1 MPLIDRN
8 RHRHILYSYL
18 SNSNNRLVD
27 TSSLRYRH
35 SRTLDESRVQMLSVT
50 DRMSPFGCSVLAI
63 GPKKVIDPVN
73 GLSVDCSEGFVA
85 NVVHGFQADRDILN
99 FAIDYKWNKQS
110 TSGVFGNIKDMISSV
125 LDEIARA
132 DVNITMA
139 MGDFVESITKFLLPI
154 LGVQQNNF
162 QNAIKGILHLI
173 TQGKVVLPEKEFAIF
188 DGFDI
193 KVTDLE
199 VKKTYITLT
208 DDPNFSSINMAIN
221 EMVVLD
227 LMPKFLV
234 GKYKQDSD
242 NKVYTRLVVSSGGGQ
257 VLNPPKFDPNL
268 SLPFVSTD
276 FKNAVLSEQSNSRI
290 ELSNTI
296 GATLYEAYTFTI
308 GVHLAN
314 FASRSTDADS
324 YANRYIFNSD
334 DTLSTSFGDYD
345 YEEVLDKLLRLGG
358 AFSEKWIETEVN
370 EIVSYY
376 EDDRGNSARQLVI
389 ESLNEEAI
397 GIYFLL
403 FLLDNF
409 KIPKDGG
416 DLSIKKIVEQVGQ
429 FELDKTLISDER
441 KKKIQEDIAKAIE
454 RLSSETPLSQLK
466 RDTLPD
472 FDQNNSEKFKK
483 FMHDVFIH
491 AIFTAGVKVMPD
503 PKVHVQL
510 IANNDDVRRAN
521 DNLDKLT
528 NIYLPASYNG
538 VPNFYRTWYD
548 TWVSRAPFQ
557 PDSPEMAKIKAEA
570 LDYISKYV
578 REISDKTFTSYE
590 GLLKISRPVNFM
602 EQAGETL
609 HKVLAA
615 LNFVQ
620 LFPPG
625 GYNFI
630 PNFPALVS
638 ALYNNKPCILLSSSS
653 DEETGSGVTYYVG
666 HYGILFRNIDRMR
679 TYPAND
685 ASRNGIFYM
694 VPTKINLTSSSHF
707 TYSSNPER
715 YGEFSYPTWLEMK
728 IDFTPINTW
737 IFLYGNFL
745 GLENL
750 IKLLNIAEGET
761 ISGESSGSSTGSIV
775 RNISIGTARSE
786 VTKIMQNCRAI

>member
-1 MPLIDRN
+1 
-8 RHRHILYSYL
+8 
-18 SNSNNRLVD
+18 
-27 TSSLRYRH
+27 
-35 SRTLDESRVQMLSVT
+35 
-50 DRMSPFGCSVLAI
+50 MSPFGCSVLAI

-345 YEEVLDKLLRLGG
+345 YEEVLDKLLRLKG
-358 AFSEKWIETEVN
+358 AFSEKWIVTEVN

-416 DLSIKKIVEQVGQ
+416 DLSIKKIVEQIGQ
-429 FELDKTLISDER
+429 FESDKTLISDER

-510 IANNDDVRRAN
+510 IANNDDVRRA
-521 DNLDKLT
+521 
-528 NIYLPASYNG
+528 SH
-538 VPNFYRTWYD
+538 
-548 TWVSRAPFQ
+548 
-557 PDSPEMAKIKAEA
+557 M
-570 LDYISKYV
+570 V
-578 REISDKTFTSYE
+578 RYMGFSGT
-590 GLLKISRPVNFM
+590 
-602 EQAGETL
+602 
-609 HKVLAA
+609 
-615 LNFVQ
+615 
-620 LFPPG
+620 
-625 GYNFI
+625 
-630 PNFPALVS
+630 FPA
-638 ALYNNKPCILLSSSS
+638 
-653 DEETGSGVTYYVG
+653 
-666 HYGILFRNIDRMR
+666 
-679 TYPAND
+679 
-685 ASRNGIFYM
+685 
-694 VPTKINLTSSSHF
+694 
-707 TYSSNPER
+707 
-715 YGEFSYPTWLEMK
+715 
-728 IDFTPINTW
+728 
-737 IFLYGNFL
+737 
-745 GLENL
+745 
-750 IKLLNIAEGET
+750 
-761 ISGESSGSSTGSIV
+761 
-775 RNISIGTARSE
+775 
-786 VTKIMQNCRAI
+786 

>member
-1 MPLIDRN
+1 M
-8 RHRHILYSYL
+8 
-18 SNSNNRLVD
+18 VD

-35 SRTLDESRVQMLSVT
+35 SSTVDGGRVQMLSVT
-50 DRMSPFGCSVLAI
+50 DRMSPFACSVLAI
-63 GPKKVIDPVN
+63 GPKKVIDPIN

-110 TSGVFGNIKDMISSV
+110 TSGVFGNIKDMIASV

-132 DVNITMA
+132 DINITMA

-154 LGVQQNNF
+154 LGVQPANF

-193 KVTDLE
+193 KTQDLE
-199 VKKTYITLT
+199 VKKIYITLT

-221 EMVVLD
+221 EMIVLD

-234 GKYKQDSD
+234 GKYKQENDSR
-242 NKVYTRLVVSSGGGQ
+242 VYRRFVVESGGGSI
-257 VLNPPKFDPNL
+257 LNSDTYVPNL
-268 SLPFVSTD
+268 SLPLVSTD
-276 FKNAVLSEQSNSRI
+276 YKNAVLSAQAKSRI

-296 GATLYEAYTFTI
+296 EATLYEAYTFTI
-308 GVHLAN
+308 GIHLAN

-324 YANRYIFNSD
+324 YANRYIFSTD

-345 YEEVLDKLLRLGG
+345 YEMALDDLLKLNGKFSADWIKSQVKNIIGG
-358 AFSEKWIETEVN
+358 GFSGYRSETGLDAFI
-370 EIVSYY
+370 
-376 EDDRGNSARQLVI
+376 GN
-389 ESLNEEAI
+389 LNEEAV
-397 GIYFLL
+397 GLYFLL

-409 KIPKDGG
+409 KIPKDGT
-416 DLSIKKIVEQVGQ
+416 DVSIKSIVERIAQ
-429 FELDKTLISDER
+429 FELQKTSDKDR
-441 KKKIQEDIAKAIE
+441 KNKIQEDISRAIE
-454 RLSSETPLSQLK
+454 RLSAETPLSRLK

-472 FDQNNSEKFKK
+472 FDQNNRKK
-483 FMHDVFIH
+483 FEDFMSDVFVH
-491 AIFTAGVKVMPD
+491 AVFTASVKIMPD
-503 PKVHVQL
+503 PMTYVQSL
-510 IANNDDVRRAN
+510 GVVRSVEQAHR
-521 DNLDKLT
+521 DLDELVR
-528 NIYLPASYNG
+528 IYLPDGYNG
-538 VPNFYRTWYD
+538 VHNFYRTWYEI
-548 TWVSRAPFQ
+548 WISQSPF
-557 PDSPEMAKIKAEA
+557 SKEGPEMARIKAEA

-578 REISDKTFTSYE
+578 RQISRSAFANYE
-590 GLLKISRPVNFM
+590 SLLDISRPVNFM

-638 ALYNNKPCILLSSSS
+638 ALYNNKPCVQLSSSS
-653 DEETGSGVTYYVG
+653 DEETGEGITYYVG

-679 TYPAND
+679 TYPVND

-694 VPTKINLTSSSHF
+694 VPTRINLTSSSHF

-728 IDFTPINTW
+728 IDFSPINTW

-750 IKLLNIAEGET
+750 IKLLNIAEGGT
-761 ISGESSGSSTGSIV
+761 VSGSSSDSIV
-775 RNISIGTARSE
+775 RNIDKRVAREE
-786 VTKIMQNCRAI
+786 VKNIMQSCRAI

>member
-1 MPLIDRN
+1 M
-8 RHRHILYSYL
+8 
-18 SNSNNRLVD
+18 VD

-35 SRTLDESRVQMLSVT
+35 SSTVDGGRVQMLSVT
-50 DRMSPFGCSVLAI
+50 DRMSPFACSVLAI
-63 GPKKVIDPVN
+63 GPKKIIDPIN
-73 GLSVDCSEGFVA
+73 GLSVDCSEGFAA

-110 TSGVFGNIKDMISSV
+110 TSGVFGNVKDMIASV

-132 DVNITMA
+132 DINITMA

-154 LGVQQNNF
+154 LGVQPNNF

-193 KVTDLE
+193 KTQDLE
-199 VKKTYITLT
+199 VKKIYITLT

-227 LMPKFLV
+227 LLPKFLV
-234 GKYKQDSD
+234 GKYKQESD
-242 NKVYTRLVVSSGGGQ
+242 NKVYRRLSVASGGGQ
-257 VLNPPKFDPNL
+257 ILNSVTHIPDL
-268 SLPFVSTD
+268 SLPLVSTD
-276 FKNAVLSEQSNSRI
+276 YKNAVLGSQAQSRI
-290 ELSNTI
+290 ELPNTI
-296 GATLYEAYTFTI
+296 EATLYEAYTFTV

-314 FASRSTDADS
+314 FAPDITDADS
-324 YANRYIFNSD
+324 YANRYIFSTD

-345 YEEVLDKLLRLGG
+345 YEMALDDLLKLNGKFSADWIKSQVKNIIGG
-358 AFSEKWIETEVN
+358 AFSGYRSEMELAAFI
-370 EIVSYY
+370 
-376 EDDRGNSARQLVI
+376 GN
-389 ESLNEEAI
+389 LNEEAV
-397 GIYFLL
+397 GLYFLL

-409 KIPKDGG
+409 KIPKDGT
-416 DLSIKKIVEQVGQ
+416 DVSIKSIVERIAQ
-429 FELDKTLISDER
+429 FELKKTSDKGP
-441 KKKIQEDIAKAIE
+441 KKNKIQEDISRAIE
-454 RLSSETPLSQLK
+454 RLSAETPLSRLK

-472 FDQNNSEKFKK
+472 FDQNNRKKFED

-491 AIFTAGVKVMPD
+491 AVFTASVKIMPD
-503 PKVHVQL
+503 PMQYVQSL
-510 IANNDDVRRAN
+510 GVTRSVEQAHSELNELADV
-521 DNLDKLT
+521 
-528 NIYLPASYNG
+528 YLPHGYNG
-538 VPNFYRTWYD
+538 VSNFYRTWYD
-548 TWVSRAPFQ
+548 IWISQAPFS
-557 PDSPEMAKIKAEA
+557 PNSPEKARIKAEA

-578 REISDKTFTSYE
+578 RQISRSAFANYE
-590 GLLKISRPVNFM
+590 SLLNISRPVNFM

-638 ALYNNKPCILLSSSS
+638 ALYNNKPCIQLSSSS
-653 DEETGSGVTYYVG
+653 DEETGEGITYYVG

-679 TYPAND
+679 TYPVND

-694 VPTKINLTSSSHF
+694 VPTRINLTSSSHF

-728 IDFTPINTW
+728 IEFAPINTW
-737 IFLYGNFL
+737 VFLYGNFL

-750 IKLLNIAEGET
+750 IKLLNIAEGGT
-761 ISGESSGSSTGSIV
+761 ISGGISSSSDSIV
-775 RNISIGTARSE
+775 RNIGKGVARQE
-786 VTKIMQNCRAI
+786 VSKIMQNCRAI